1 MKEIV
6 FKNKTWSL
14 VLGIGLL
21 FLLSPFIITGVSFL
35 VSPETELASKII
47 IVVVGGML
55 LFMPVAMA
63 VLCIIDYFE
72 VRKKLQARVI
82 KYGKDNLIENI
93 RNHTVS
99 EYSSPL
105 GGAENKVY
113 FTDRFIINPAKAII
127 EYSEIS
133 MLYKHVSRV
142 KFGYVSSIAFEL
154 SDGTSRYLCDF
165 IDDEQIREY
174 MELCHQYNPDILFG
188 YNKENLKKH
197 KEQKNSP
204 KNFPATEKSDS
215 DKKNPATEKSDSGK
229 KNTATEKSNF
239 IQRQLTPEGRKY
251 HTGARMFYG
260 GLIMTLIMIPM
271 FVGVSLII
279 ILQGNVIVNA
289 FVTLAILFAVFLPEF
304 IVCLLLVFFGKR
316 LMKKYADAAG
326 EYEEAVTVIS
336 L

>member
-21 FLLSPFIITGVSFL
+21 LLLSPFIITGVSFI

-133 MLYKHVSRV
+133 MMYKHVSRV
-142 KFGYVSSIAFEL
+142 KFGYISSIAFEL
-154 SDGTSRYLCDF
+154 SDGTRRYLCDF
-165 IDDEQIREY
+165 IDDAQIREY
-174 MELCHQYNPDILFG
+174 MELCHQYNPDIMFG

-197 KEQKNSP
+197 KEQKSSP

-215 DKKNPATEKSDSGK
+215 DKKNP
-229 KNTATEKSNF
+229 ATEKSNF

>member
-21 FLLSPFIITGVSFL
+21 LLLSPFIITGVSFI
-35 VSPETELASKII
+35 VSPETELASKIV

-133 MLYKHVSRV
+133 MMYKHVSRV
-142 KFGYVSSIAFEL
+142 KFGYISSIAFEL

-174 MELCHQYNPDILFG
+174 MELCHQYNPDIMFG

-215 DKKNPATEKSDSGK
+215 GKKNP
-229 KNTATEKSNF
+229 ATEKSNF

>member
-21 FLLSPFIITGVSFL
+21 LLLSPFIITGVSFI

-133 MLYKHVSRV
+133 MMYKHVSRV
-142 KFGYVSSIAFEL
+142 KFGYISSIAFEL

-174 MELCHQYNPDILFG
+174 MELCHQYNPDIMFG

-215 DKKNPATEKSDSGK
+215 GKKNP
-229 KNTATEKSNF
+229 ATEKSNF

>member
-14 VLGIGLL
+14 VLGIVILL
-21 FLLSPFIITGVSFL
+21 LLSPFVITGVSFL
-35 VSPETELASKII
+35 VLPETEFADKII

-72 VRKKLQARVI
+72 VRKKLQARVK

-133 MLYKHVSRV
+133 MMYKHVSRV
-142 KFGYVSSIAFEL
+142 KFGYISSIAFEL

-174 MELCHQYNPDILFG
+174 MELCHQYNPDIMFG

-204 KNFPATEKSDS
+204 KNFPATE
-215 DKKNPATEKSDSGK
+215 NRDSGK
-229 KNTATEKSNF
+229 KDPATEKSNF

-260 GLIMTLIMIPM
+260 GLIITLIMIPM

>member
-6 FKNKTWSL
+6 FKNKIWSL
-14 VLGIGLL
+14 VLGIVILL
-21 FLLSPFIITGVSFL
+21 LLSPFVITGVSFL
-35 VSPETELASKII
+35 VSPETEFASKII

-72 VRKKLQARVI
+72 VRKKLQARVK

-133 MLYKHVSRV
+133 MMYKHVSRV

-165 IDDEQIREY
+165 IDDAQIREY

-215 DKKNPATEKSDSGK
+215 GKKNPAAGE
-229 KNTATEKSNF
+229 SNF
-239 IQRQLTPEGRKY
+239 NQRQLTPEGRKY

>member
-6 FKNKTWSL
+6 FKNKIWSL
-14 VLGIGLL
+14 VLGIVILL
-21 FLLSPFIITGVSFL
+21 LLSPFVITGVSFL
-35 VSPETELASKII
+35 VLPETEFADKII

-72 VRKKLQARVI
+72 VRKKLQARVK

-133 MLYKHVSRV
+133 MMYKHVSRV

-174 MELCHQYNPDILFG
+174 MELCHQYNPDIMFG

-197 KEQKNSP
+197 KEQKNSS
-204 KNFPATEKSDS
+204 KNF
-215 DKKNPATEKSDSGK
+215 PATEKSDSGK
-229 KNTATEKSNF
+229 KNPATEKSNF

-289 FVTLAILFAVFLPEF
+289 FVTLAILFAVFLPGF

>member
-21 FLLSPFIITGVSFL
+21 LLLSPFSITGVSFI

-72 VRKKLQARVI
+72 VRKKLQARVK

-133 MLYKHVSRV
+133 MMYKHVSRV

-165 IDDEQIREY
+165 IDDAQIREY
-174 MELCHQYNPDILFG
+174 MELCHQYNPDIMFG

-215 DKKNPATEKSDSGK
+215 GKKNP
-229 KNTATEKSNF
+229 ATEKSNF

>member
-21 FLLSPFIITGVSFL
+21 LLLSPFSITGVSFI

-72 VRKKLQARVI
+72 VRKKLQARVK

-133 MLYKHVSRV
+133 MMYKHVSRV
-142 KFGYVSSIAFEL
+142 KFGYISSIAFEL

-174 MELCHQYNPDILFG
+174 MELCHQYNPDIMFG

-215 DKKNPATEKSDSGK
+215 GKKNP
-229 KNTATEKSNF
+229 ATEKSNF

>member
-21 FLLSPFIITGVSFL
+21 LLLSPFSITGVSFI

-133 MLYKHVSRV
+133 MMYKHVSRV
-142 KFGYVSSIAFEL
+142 KFGYISSIAFEL

-174 MELCHQYNPDILFG
+174 MELCHQYNPDIMFG

-215 DKKNPATEKSDSGK
+215 GKKNP
-229 KNTATEKSNF
+229 ATEKSNF